1 MNEVDLHSG
10 QVFILV
16 SLWKNDRQNQIDLA
30 TGLNLSAPTIYKM
43 VNSLIKGGFVECF
56 KCKKDGR
63 MMRVH
68 LTKKGI
74 EYQKLVEEKY
84 VEFEKNFFSNLT
96 DTEKL
101 IFIQI
106 CDKLKENFQV
116 KLKPDGMN

>member
-1 MNEVDLHSG
+1 MNEIDLHGG

-16 SLWKNDRQNQIDLA
+16 SLWNSERQNQIELA
-30 TGLNLSAPTIYKM
+30 TNLNLSPPTIYKM
-43 VNSLIKGGFVECF
+43 VSSLIKGGFVECF

-68 LTKKGI
+68 LTQKGI

-84 VEFEKNFFSNLT
+84 IEFETDFFSSLT

-106 CDKLKENFQV
+106 CGKLKENLHA
-116 KLKPDGMN
+116 KITSNKIN